1 MNRSRFGLH
10 GKRLVPLAL
19 PLAAALLLG
28 ACGDDDEDADG
39 TPFELSLSPEFVQG
53 AYPHIPVKVLV
64 AIENESATDSPVELE
79 ASLDGGGSVELST
92 NSLAA
97 GAIAEAIVTAPDT
110 PPAQDL
116 DLTLTVTA
124 QRGATT
130 RAATRTI
137 TVTPGG
143 DDREDVAREIL
154 GHFTAWLQGEHP
166 EMGIT
171 PSTAFD
177 GTVVAPRLLVVSH
190 YMFENE
196 AYELGLSWHIMV
208 APDDWAELY
217 VRPRDELAPT
227 EAYRLSSWSTALAGG
242 DVEFREV
249 APPSEVVR

>member
-1 MNRSRFGLH
+1 MTRSPFGFR
-10 GKRLVPLAL
+10 GKRLRLPAL
-19 PLAAALLLG
+19 PLAVVLLVG
-28 ACGDDDEDADG
+28 ACGNDDDDADD

-53 AYPHIPVKVLV
+53 AYPRIPVKVLV
-64 AIENESATDSPVELE
+64 VIENDSATDSPVDLE
-79 ASLDGGGSVELST
+79 ASLEGGGSVELST

-97 GAIAEAIVTAPDT
+97 GSIAEAIVTPPDT
-110 PPAQDL
+110 PATQDL

-130 RAATRTI
+130 RTATRTI

-154 GHFTAWLQGEHP
+154 GHFTAWLEDEHP

-242 DVEFREV
+242 DVEFQDV